1 VRVAVLEILAGAL
14 AVFLFTEPVEAKRV
28 IVLGIDGLDYEVTQA
43 LIAEGRLP
51 GLERLAMSGTFGV
64 LGTSI
69 PPQSPVAWSNF
80 ITGMDAGGHGIF
92 DFIHRD
98 PATLI
103 PYLSTSRVEDPRR
116 FKIGKLEIPISSAKH
131 VLLRHGRAFWEVLE
145 EHGVPTMIIRMPAN
159 FPPSGTAT
167 IELSGMGTPDILG
180 TYGTFR
186 FFTTDYAPFAGRTI
200 GGGRVYKVRVRDD
213 RVTASLEGPE
223 KTKLDF
229 TAYVDPVEPLVKLE
243 VGNEERILQ
252 VGEWSDWVSFQIE
265 LGPNNRIDAT
275 CRFYLKEVRPE
286 FKLFATSVN
295 FDPMRTSGFGN
306 SNIEISTPAS
316 FAKDLAQATG
326 RFFTDGM
333 PEDTKALSEGV
344 FTVDEFLQ
352 QAAFPAREAI
362 DEYSWVL
369 GEFYRRFDE
378 GLLFYYFGNHDQV
391 AHMIWRAMDP
401 GHPAYEPDTDAKYL
415 DTIPKL
421 IEELDQVV
429 TQTLDKLGDDGVL
442 VLMSDHGF
450 ASWRRSMNLNTWLM
464 ENGYLSLKDPHI
476 AKDPGILLNVDWRNT
491 RAYGL
496 GLNGL
501 YVNLQGRERDGIVSS
516 TERRALL
523 EEIQAKLLETVDPE
537 TGLRAVTKAYICE
550 DTFHDRGHL
559 DVGPDMI
566 VGYAKQMR
574 CSNES
579 ALGEIPEGVFNNND
593 EEWNGD
599 HCMDHETVPGVLL
612 TSRPL
617 KKPVPRLE
625 NLAAAILAEFG
636 IEGFPGDAEAQAAP
650 TQGGGA
656 SR

>member
-1 VRVAVLEILAGAL
+1 
-14 AVFLFTEPVEAKRV
+14 
-28 IVLGIDGLDYEVTQA
+28 
-43 LIAEGRLP
+43 
-51 GLERLAMSGTFGV
+51 M
-64 LGTSI
+64 
-69 PPQSPVAWSNF
+69 
-80 ITGMDAGGHGIF
+80 
-92 DFIHRD
+92 
-98 PATLI
+98 I
-103 PYLSTSRVEDPRR
+103 PYLSTSRVEDPKT
-116 FKIGKLEIPISSAKH
+116 FKVGKLEVPISSAKH
-131 VLLRHGRAFWEVLE
+131 VLLRQGRAFWEVLE
-145 EHGVPTMIIRMPAN
+145 EHHVPTMIIRMPAN

-200 GGGRVYKVRVRDD
+200 GGGRVYKVRERDG
-213 RVTASLEGPE
+213 RVTASLEGPD

-229 TAYVDPVEPLVKLE
+229 TAYIDPVEPLVRLE
-243 VGNEERILQ
+243 VGNETRILQ

-265 LGPNNRIDAT
+265 LGLNNKIDAT

-295 FDPMRTSGFGN
+295 FDPMRTAGFGN
-306 SNIEISTPAS
+306 SNIDISNPPS
-316 FAKDLAQATG
+316 FARELAEATG

-344 FTVDEFLQ
+344 FNLDEFLQ

-362 DEYSWVL
+362 DEYGWVL
-369 GEFYRRFDE
+369 QEFYRRFDG
-378 GLLFYYFGNHDQV
+378 GLLFYYFGNQDQV
-391 AHMIWRAMDP
+391 AHMLWRTMDP
-401 GHPAYEPDTDAKYL
+401 AHPAYSAESDARYANA
-415 DTIPKL
+415 IPKL

-429 TQTLDKLGDDGVL
+429 AQTLDKLQGDEVL
-442 VLMSDHGF
+442 VVMSDHGF
-450 ASWRRSMNLNTWLM
+450 ASWRRSMNLNTWLL
-464 ENGYLSLKDPHI
+464 ENGYLALKDPDI
-476 AKDPGILLNVDWRNT
+476 AKDPGILLNVDWGNT

-501 YVNLQGRERDGIVSS
+501 YVNLQGRERSGIVNPS
-516 TERRALL
+516 ERRALL
-523 EEIQAKLLETVDPE
+523 DEIRAKLLETADPE
-537 TGLRAVTKAYICE
+537 TGLHAVTKAYICE
-550 DTFHDRGHL
+550 DTYHDRGHL

-566 VGYAKQMR
+566 VGYAKHMR

-579 ALGEIPEGVFNNND
+579 ALGEIPEGVFKNND

-617 KKPVPRLE
+617 KKPAPRLE

-636 IEGFPGDAEAQAAP
+636 IEGFPGDVEANAAS
-650 TQGGGA
+650 TSGGGA